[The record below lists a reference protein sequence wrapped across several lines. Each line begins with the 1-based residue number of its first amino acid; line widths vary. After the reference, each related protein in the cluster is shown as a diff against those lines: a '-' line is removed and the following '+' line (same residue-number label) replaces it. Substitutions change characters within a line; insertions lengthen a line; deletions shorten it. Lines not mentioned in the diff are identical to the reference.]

1 MTHPSIANNGDRRM
15 LAECRKEYARKLKDK
30 FLSGPARFLLRDQTP
45 EGISVLEGKLVGEID
60 LALKFSGLVWGRA
73 DGDVQFKGLLNLPEY
88 HESEEM
94 EVYGS
99 GKAEGERP
107 SSANGNGEKHPSV
120 MMVLQPAIS
129 CTTFY
134 SATVPAHSRSSSS
147 ASGHRRST
155 SGRSS
160 PDAQAQPDVTTVS
173 KAVICL
179 STCFPPSSSATAT
192 TATTATTSSRPSTP
206 QTSPPQEA
214 IMTPDTVVSLRLSM
228 AACPPTP
235 VDPSQEDLD
244 NLETLPAASFKS
256 GKRSPKLKL
265 RKSPELKLGGGSGWT
280 KVEEGEKLVAA
291 ADS

>member
-1 MTHPSIANNGDRRM
+1 M

-45 EGISVLEGKLVGEID
+45 EGISMLEGKLVGEID
-60 LALKFSGLVWGRA
+60 LALRFSGLVWGRA
-73 DGDVQFKGLLNLPEY
+73 DGDVQFKGLLDLPDY
-88 HESEEM
+88 QKSEEM
-94 EVYGS
+94 EVYGG

-107 SSANGNGEKHPSV
+107 SSANGNGEKPPSV

-129 CTTFY
+129 CTTFS
-134 SATVPAHSRSSSS
+134 SASVTAHSRSSSS
-147 ASGHRRST
+147 ASGRGPSA

-160 PDAQAQPDVTTVS
+160 PDSQAQPDITTVS
-173 KAVICL
+173 KALICF
-179 STCFPPSSSATAT
+179 STCFPPSSSSSAT
-192 TATTATTSSRPSTP
+192 TAATTTTSRPSTP

-214 IMTPDTVVSLRLSM
+214 IMIPDTVVSLRLSM

-235 VDPSQEDLD
+235 VDPSQDDLD

-265 RKSPELKLGGGSGWT
+265 RKSPELKLDGGSGWT